1 MVRRLRTFLAV
12 PLWIVAVACH
22 LAATV
27 LMLAATA
34 IEGSDMRLCGD
45 DES

>member
-1 MVRRLRTFLAV
+1 MVRRLRTFVAV

-22 LAATV
+22 LSATV

-34 IEGSDMRLCGD
+34 IEGSDMRMWG
-45 DES
+45 EE